1 MASERTAV
9 DVAVDVGFLTGAA
22 TMLLGVGLKA
32 HGRVAA
38 ADKITMAGTLVLGAS
53 ILTSAWRRLEPSA
66 AVLPDP
72 ATKDLA
78 PVPSVPQP
86 ELAERQ
92 QFIRAHRT
100 LWADPSWKR
109 HFAEGDLPKYMPSPG
124 TLPVFTQA
132 AQEERYVKAWD
143 FGPTA
148 ERVRIAVEHRENA
161 SPLHAASWAWS
172 PTALAA
178 IQTISRLMAEQAV
191 RKSEDPAATQAELAA
206 QFALVDVGSPPSVP

>member
-53 ILTSAWRRLEPSA
+53 ILTSAWRRLEPTA

-72 ATKDLA
+72 ATKDLV

-100 LWADPSWKR
+100 LWADPSFKR

-124 TLPVFTQA
+124 TMPIFTQA
-132 AQEERYVKAWD
+132 AQEERYVDAWD
-143 FGPTA
+143 RGPTA
-148 ERVRIAVEHRENA
+148 ERVRIAVEHRQLA
-161 SPLHAASWAWS
+161 SPVHAPSWAWS

-178 IQTISRLMAEQAV
+178 IQTLSRLMAEQAE
-191 RKSEDPAATQAELAA
+191 RKSETPAATRTDLAA
-206 QFALVDVGSPPSVP
+206 LFARADAGS

>member
-38 ADKITMAGTLVLGAS
+38 ADKIAMAGTLVLGAS
-53 ILTSAWRRLEPSA
+53 ILTSAWRRLEPNA

-72 ATKDLA
+72 ATKDLV
-78 PVPSVPQP
+78 PTPSVPQP
-86 ELAERQ
+86 DLDARQ

-109 HFAEGDLPKYMPSPG
+109 HFAEGDLPKYPK
-124 TLPVFTQA
+124 PVFTQSI
-132 AQEERYVKAWD
+132 QEERYVNAWD

-161 SPLHAASWAWS
+161 SPVHAASWAWS

-178 IQTISRLMAEQAV
+178 IQTISSLMAEQAV
-191 RKSEDPAATQAELAA
+191 RKSEDPAATRAELAS
-206 QFALVDVGSPPSVP
+206 QFALVDVGSPPEAP